1 MAEARPDP
9 DELLS
14 HVKAEEARAR
24 RGRLRIFFGGTAGV
38 GKTYAMLEAA
48 RGARSAGSDLVL
60 GYVEPHGRVETERL
74 MEGLEKLPTL
84 PVKYGGIV
92 RQEFDLDAA
101 LKRRPAILVVDE
113 LAHSNISGGDP
124 APRHPKR
131 WQDIEEL
138 LEAGID
144 VWTTVNVQ
152 HLESLND
159 VVAQITH
166 VRQRETIPDRVFN
179 DADEVELI
187 DLPPDDLLARLKAG
201 KIYID
206 ADARAAVD
214 RFFRRGNLL
223 ALRELALRRAAD
235 RVEAAAARAA
245 QFDKTGTDAETR
257 GWLARDRVLVAT
269 GPDPQSEQLIRA
281 GKRLA
286 DALDAEWT
294 VVYVETPALRRLS
307 DRERDRRIALLKLG
321 ESLGAETVTLD
332 GPSAVDALLEYA
344 TTRRAT
350 RVLVGAPKRTGIRAL
365 WRPSTAT
372 ELARRARHFDV
383 ITVAP
388 GEPAA
393 SRDERARVSRSDEQR
408 QPIRWRR
415 YAAALAIS
423 AVCTLLAQ
431 VMYEYFEPANLVM
444 VYLLG
449 VTATGLRFGRG
460 PSVVSAVVNVA
471 AFDFFFVP
479 PRFTF
484 AVSDVQYLVTFGV
497 MLTIALTI
505 ATLVANVRQ
514 QTRVA
519 GARERRTAML
529 YAMSRELAAT
539 RGRPSMATIAVK
551 HVADVFDCEA
561 VVLLPDAHGRLH
573 HPADAPA
580 PGSYRGSDLAVAQWV
595 HDHGQRAGFGSDTLP
610 AAPALY
616 LPLGDAARALG
627 VLGVRPKSRRRVTL
641 PEQLHLLETFAGQVG
656 LALEREN
663 LAAQA
668 EGARLAAQG
677 ESLRNT
683 LLASISHDLRTPL
696 AVMAGAGSTL
706 ATHGAELDAASRRAL
721 AASIE
726 SRAREMSELISNVLD
741 LTRFEAGVPALRREW
756 ESLDD
761 LAAVALQRLEPRL
774 GQHCVE
780 LAFPADLSPV
790 YVDAS
795 LVVQV
800 FANLFDNAAKYTPPG
815 SRVTVTAV
823 AEPSV
828 VRVSVDDDGP
838 GLPPGD
844 PARLFDKFQR
854 GDGEGSIAGV
864 GLGLAICRAI
874 IQAHGGEIRAGTH
887 APHGARFEFT
897 LPSVPPA

>member
-14 HVKAEEARAR
+14 QLKAEEARAR

-48 RGARSAGSDLVL
+48 RGARSAGTDLVL

-74 MEGLEKLPTL
+74 MEGIEKLPPL
-84 PVKYGGIV
+84 PVKYGGII

-101 LKRRPAILVVDE
+101 LKRRPSILVVDE
-113 LAHSNISGGDP
+113 LAHSNLSGGDP
-124 APRHPKR
+124 PPRHPKR

-138 LEAGID
+138 LAAGID

-152 HLESLND
+152 HIESLND
-159 VVAQITH
+159 VVAQITG
-166 VRQRETIPDRVFN
+166 VRQRETVPDRIF
-179 DADEVELI
+179 DEADEVELI

-201 KIYID
+201 KIYI
-206 ADARAAVD
+206 AEDARNAVE

-223 ALRELALRRAAD
+223 ALRELALRRTTD
-235 RVEAAAARAA
+235 RVEAAARAA
-245 QFDKTGTDAETR
+245 QADKMVSGTETR

-286 DALDAEWT
+286 DALDADWT

-307 DRERDRRIALLKLG
+307 DRERDRRVALLKLA

-332 GPSAVDALLEYA
+332 GPSAVEALLEYA
-344 TTRRAT
+344 NTRRAT
-350 RVLVGAPKRTGIRAL
+350 RVIVGAPKRTGLKAWWRA
-365 WRPSTAT
+365 STAT
-372 ELARRARHFDV
+372 ELARRAKGFDV
-383 ITVAP
+383 LVVAP
-388 GEPAA
+388 SDSEAARPPPA
-393 SRDERARVSRSDEQR
+393 RSSQAAEAA

-415 YAAALAIS
+415 YVAAVSIT

-431 VMYEYFEPANLVM
+431 LMFDHFELSNLVM
-444 VYLLG
+444 IYLLG
-449 VTATGLRFGRG
+449 VTATGLKFGRG
-460 PSVVSAVVNVA
+460 PSVFAAVVNVA

-505 ATLVANVRQ
+505 ATLTANVRQ

-539 RGRPSMATIAVK
+539 RGTSSMARIAVK
-551 HVADVFDCEA
+551 HVTDVFLCDA
-561 VVLLPDAHGRLH
+561 VVLLPDANGRLH
-573 HPADAPA
+573 HPSDPPSA
-580 PGSYRGSDLAVAQWV
+580 GSYRGSDLAVAQWV
-595 HDHGQRAGFGSDTLP
+595 NDHGQRAGFGSDTLP

-616 LPLGDAARALG
+616 LPLGDTARPLG
-627 VLGVRPKSRRRVTL
+627 VLGVLPKSSRRVTL
-641 PEQLHLLETFAGQVG
+641 PEQLHLLETFAGQIG
-656 LALEREN
+656 LALEREK
-663 LAAQA
+663 LAGDA
-668 EGARLAAQG
+668 ESARVVAQG

-706 ATHGAELDAASRRAL
+706 ASHGDQLDAATRRSL

-726 SRAREMSELISNVLD
+726 SRALEMSDLISNVLD
-741 LTRFEAGVPALRREW
+741 LTRFEAGSPALRRDW
-756 ESLDD
+756 ESIDD
-761 LAAVALQRLEPRL
+761 LVAVALQRLEPRL
-774 GQHCVE
+774 GAHTVTME
-780 LAFPADLSPV
+780 FSPDLPPV

-800 FANLFDNAAKYTPPG
+800 IGNLLDNLAKYTPRG
-815 SRVTVTAV
+815 TRARITARTEGEYLRVVF
-823 AEPSV
+823 
-828 VRVSVDDDGP
+828 DDDGP
-838 GLPPGD
+838 GLPAGD

-854 GDGEGSIAGV
+854 GSEEGSIAGV

-874 IQAHGGEIRAGTH
+874 VQAHGGEIRGSTR
-887 APHGARFEFT
+887 PQGGARFEFT
-897 LPSVPPA
+897 LPTVQRA